1 MTERQTSHDER
12 HNLGFREGYRGKKVP
27 AGAKP
32 VKSPAADVP
41 VKTSEQGPR
50 KATK

>member
-1 MTERQTSHDER
+1 MAKQRITETRREPV
-12 HNLGFREGYRGKKVP
+12 GEREGYQGKAIP

-41 VKTSEQGPR
+41 TDAGKDPADKPS
-50 KATK
+50 K

>member
-1 MTERQTSHDER
+1 MTSQRITEARRERV
-12 HNLGFREGYRGKKVP
+12 GFREGYQGKPIP

-41 VKTSEQGPR
+41 SKSGKTLEQKPS
-50 KATK
+50 K

>member
-1 MTERQTSHDER
+1 MAKQRVTETRREPVD
-12 HNLGFREGYRGKKVP
+12 LREGYQGKAVP

-41 VKTSEQGPR
+41 TKTGKDPADKPS
-50 KATK
+50 K

>member
-1 MTERQTSHDER
+1 MAEQQHSKSQRDGV
-12 HNLGFREGYRGKKVP
+12 GFREGYQGKKVP

-41 VKTSEQGPR
+41 VKTSDQSGAKP
-50 KATK
+50 AN